1 VIASTVTAT
10 VVTTVTT
17 MVVTSVVA
25 SVAGGTSIPSP
36 DPIGLIAMV
45 SVVQGASLK
54 SQLQIGKIPTAFS
67 SLASNMG
74 FLNFKTNIFTSIID
88 SKSRKL
94 LSIPHDSEQW
104 NYAIYLIISYACIVT
119 PFILAHFALSKILA
133 KKGKSLNGILG
144 FPQLEFILAFTL
156 ITPFSKASASMLVL
170 GTFEAYCFGIILL
183 VLVPV
188 PILSFGIFYI
198 HKYAIRER
206 KIKYSKRLHR
216 FNDWMVSRPFG
227 TWRGNRKVL
236 DKVGIFVKN
245 SRGPIHNTNPM
256 MVMYDKLKNKYI
268 QELQS
273 KSMST
278 FTYFQL
284 FSIPLKHLRMVLNAI
299 ILGSFSS
306 SSNGSIPQLVLLN
319 LLFGSSCVYNLFIS
333 PENLPKAFI
342 TEIVSSTGELCVYA
356 SAMTLLI
363 ARRLNSSYALS
374 FEGSMGSI
382 MVSCQLVSIFIHIIS
397 QVWGIIVIVYNVG
410 VLILAKIKP
419 YEQDESV
426 RMQWLQR
433 KYGRKWFLNTSTR
446 RIQIA
451 FTN

>member
-1 VIASTVTAT
+1 MITSTVTAT

-54 SQLQIGKIPTAFS
+54 SQMQIGEIPKAFT

-94 LSIPHDSEQW
+94 LSIPHDSEEW
-104 NYAIYLIISYACIVT
+104 NYAIYLIMAYACIVT
-119 PFILAHFALSKILA
+119 PFVVIHFALSKILA
-133 KKGKSLNGILG
+133 SKGKPLNGILG

-156 ITPFSKASASMLVL
+156 ITPFSKAAVSMLVL
-170 GTFEAYCFGIILL
+170 GTFEAYCLGIILL

-188 PILSFGIFYI
+188 PILSFGIFFI

-227 TWRGNRKVL
+227 TWRGNKEVL

-256 MVMYDKLKNKYI
+256 MVMYDKLKSKYI
-268 QELQS
+268 PEIQS
-273 KSMST
+273 KSISA

-284 FSIPLKHLRMVLNAI
+284 FSIPHKHLRMILNAI
-299 ILGSFSS
+299 ILGSFS

-319 LLFGSSCVYNLFIS
+319 VLFGSSCLYNLFIS

-342 TEIVSSTGELCVYA
+342 TEIVSSIGEFCVYA
-356 SAMTLLI
+356 SAMTLLL
-363 ARRLNSSYALS
+363 ARTFNPSYALAL
-374 FEGSMGSI
+374 EASMGAM
-382 MVSCQLVSIFIHIIS
+382 MVSCQLVSIFIHIIF
-397 QVWGIIVIVYNVG
+397 QVWGIIAIAYNVG
-410 VLILAKIKP
+410 VLIVAKIKP
-419 YEQDESV
+419 PKQDESV
-426 RMQWLQR
+426 RIQWLQR

-451 FTN
+451 FSN